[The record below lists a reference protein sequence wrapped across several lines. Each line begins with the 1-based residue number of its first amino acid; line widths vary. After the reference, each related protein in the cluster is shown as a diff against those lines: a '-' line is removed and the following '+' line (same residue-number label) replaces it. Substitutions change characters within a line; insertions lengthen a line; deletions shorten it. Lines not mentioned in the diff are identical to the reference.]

1 MDKAQKLYELH
12 CEIFGRGKVSHMK
25 WDDVHPVVKAGW
37 AKFAAAAEI
46 PPPDGDNGPPVR

>member
-1 MDKAQKLYELH
+1 MTPQKLYELH
-12 CEIFGRGKVSHMK
+12 CEIFGRGMASHMK

-37 AKFAAAAEI
+37 AKFAATAEI